1 MAKRRHGDN
10 APKAI
15 RFDAEDEQMLQACA
29 DAEKLSLSDTVRRAV
44 RHYAKH
50 LGLDP
55 QATTTA

>member
-15 RFDAEDEQMLQACA
+15 RFDPEDEQMLQACA

-50 LGLDP
+50 LGVEP
-55 QATTTA
+55 RTTKAA